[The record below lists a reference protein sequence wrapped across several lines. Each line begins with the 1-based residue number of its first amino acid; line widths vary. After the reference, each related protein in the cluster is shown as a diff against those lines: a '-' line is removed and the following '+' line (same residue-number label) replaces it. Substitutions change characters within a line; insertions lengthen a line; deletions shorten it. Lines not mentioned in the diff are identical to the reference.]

1 MPVTTAIH
9 TDKISSI
16 IADIEQQFTLDE
28 DVLIS
33 ITLHFHKLFNLGLS
47 EYGHPM
53 AMMYV
58 STLRRMFVLSIH
70 VEHPVPHSSLAC
82 QMVRKLGIVHPC
94 PTSLVMHETSNF
106 I

>member
-1 MPVTTAIH
+1 MPVTTALH

-16 IADIEQQFTLDE
+16 LADIEQQFTLDE
-28 DVLIS
+28 DVLKP
-33 ITLHFHKLFNLGLS
+33 ITLHFHELFNLGLS

-53 AMMYV
+53 AMMCV
-58 STLRRMFVLSIH
+58 STLRRMFALSIH
-70 VEHPVPHSSLAC
+70 VNLPVPLSSAAC

-94 PTSLVMHETSNF
+94 LTSLVMYETSNF